1 MKILISRLVWLMV
14 YALSLLPL
22 SILRT
27 ISEVLY
33 LFSYYLFNYRQH
45 VIIQN
50 LARSFPEKNYDEI
63 QQLARQ
69 NMQHLFALFPQWMK
83 QISISKNQI
92 LSKIQVRDKQ
102 LLQTM
107 SEDNK
112 NYLLVLGH
120 YGNWEY
126 LAALPMMMKKPVYAL
141 YKKQKSAPADFLS
154 MKWRSRFGVKLLE
167 SSEAA
172 RFMIKHRDQPAVY
185 IQIAD
190 QRPPKN
196 TTKSVLFLNQQ
207 TPVITGVE
215 KLQPKINAGVVYLE
229 IMPHQNYRY
238 YSFNLTDISGAED
251 ITRSYFAALE
261 HTIQKAPKYYLWS
274 HKRWKR
280 YAKPNGL

>member
-1 MKILISRLVWLMV
+1 MKMLISKFVWLFV
-14 YALSLLPL
+14 YTLSLLPL
-22 SILRT
+22 GILRV
-27 ISEVLY
+27 ISEGLY
-33 LFSYYLFNYRQH
+33 LLSYYVFNYRQH

-50 LARSFPEKNYDEI
+50 LARSFPEKNYDDI
-63 QQLARQ
+63 QQLARK
-69 NMQHLFALFPQWMK
+69 NTQHLFALFPQWMK
-83 QISISKNQI
+83 QISITKNQI
-92 LSKIQVRDKQ
+92 LGKIQIRDKK
-102 LLQTM
+102 LLQIM
-107 SEDNK
+107 SEDDK

-126 LAALPMMMKKPVYAL
+126 LAALPLMMKKPVYAL
-141 YKKQKSAPADFLS
+141 YKKQKSTPADFLS
-154 MKWRSRFGVKLLE
+154 MKWRNRFGVKLLE

-172 RFMIKHRDQPAVY
+172 RFMIKHRNQPAVY

-229 IMPHQNYRY
+229 IMPYQNYRY
-238 YSFNLTDISGAED
+238 YSFNLTNISGNED
-251 ITRSYFAALE
+251 ITERYFAALE
-261 HTIQKAPKYYLWS
+261 HTIRKAPEYYLWS

>member
-1 MKILISRLVWLMV
+1 MV
-14 YALSLLPL
+14 YAISLLPSGVLRVISKGAYLL
-22 SILRT
+22 SFY
-27 ISEVLY
+27 V
-33 LFSYYLFNYRQH
+33 FNYRQH

-63 QQLARQ
+63 QRLARRSIL
-69 NMQHLFALFPQWMK
+69 HLFSLFPQWIK
-83 QISISKNQI
+83 QISVSQKQI
-92 LSKIQVRDKQ
+92 LSKIQIRDKQ

-107 SEDNK
+107 SEDNQ

-126 LAALPMMMKKPVYAL
+126 LAALPLLMKKPVYAL
-141 YKKQKSAPADFLS
+141 YKKQKSSAADFLS

-172 RFMIKHRDQPAVY
+172 RFMIRHKDEPAVY

-190 QRPPKN
+190 QRPPRN
-196 TTKSVLFLNQQ
+196 TTKSILFLNQQ

-215 KLQPKINAGVVYLE
+215 KLQPKINARVVYLE
-229 IMPHQNYRY
+229 IMPHQNYRC
-238 YSFNLTDISGAED
+238 YSLNLTDISD
-251 ITRSYFAALE
+251 NDDVTKQYFAELE
-261 HTIQKAPKYYLWS
+261 KTIRKQPPFYLWS

-280 YAKPNGL
+280 YPKPNAS